1 MKDPVDPTFEFDCDA
16 VGWVAV
22 VATLLC
28 GVVVFGFGRP
38 AWSLPVALVA
48 GSVAAAR
55 GGFYDATA
63 NNGFVGVSIA
73 TVPLAG
79 MFFVYR
85 LGTIP
90 APGMDPDLLFLTGVA
105 VGADMIG
112 YGPMMVIFGYLG
124 GVAGDRLRRR
134 VRPPIGYRNGRGAR
148 KGRHDGRI
156 EH

>member
-1 MKDPVDPTFEFDCDA
+1 MTDAIEPAFEFDYDA
-16 VGWVAV
+16 VGWVAA

-28 GVVVFGFGRP
+28 AVVVFGLDRP
-38 AWSLPVALVA
+38 AWCLPVAIVS
-48 GSVAAAR
+48 GGIAAVR

-63 NNGFVGVSIA
+63 NNGFVGVLIA
-73 TVPLAG
+73 TVPLAA

-85 LGTIP
+85 LGAVPTLST
-90 APGMDPDLLFLTGVA
+90 DPDLLFLTSAA

-134 VRPPIGYRNGRGAR
+134 IRPPIGYRNGRGSQPIR
-148 KGRHDGRI
+148 RYRDDG
-156 EH
+156 